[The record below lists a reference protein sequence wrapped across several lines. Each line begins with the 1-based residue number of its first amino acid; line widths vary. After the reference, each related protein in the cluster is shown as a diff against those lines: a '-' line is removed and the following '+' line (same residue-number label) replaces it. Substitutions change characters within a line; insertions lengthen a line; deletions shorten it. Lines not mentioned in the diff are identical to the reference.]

1 MKRIALGDL
10 IFQVLETLS
19 FGDKVA
25 QHEQQFNEAVS
36 QSAFAESA
44 DFIPVNHV
52 ALVISD
58 SQVIE
63 ATAENGVVVTDL
75 SIFLTRA
82 TKNIVARVK
91 ESVLIEPAIQ
101 RAKTWLG
108 ADYNAS
114 FYSDHQG
121 FYCSELIT
129 EAFVDFEKKPYFQLH
144 PMNFKA
150 ITGEV
155 LSYWV
160 DYYQKLNLPIP
171 HGMLGSHPEQLLQQK
186 RLFSD
191 IFFVKA

>member
-1 MKRIALGDL
+1 MSLIASGDL
-10 IFQVLETLS
+10 IFQALETTVSDEML
-19 FGDKVA
+19 A

-36 QSAFAESA
+36 QSAFAELA
-44 DFIPVNHV
+44 DSIPVNHV
-52 ALVISD
+52 GLMIGS
-58 SQVIE
+58 SEVIE
-63 ATAENGVVVTDL
+63 ATTENGVVVTDL
-75 SIFLTRA
+75 SVFLARA
-82 TKNIVARVK
+82 NKNIVARIK
-91 ESVLIEPAIQ
+91 ESALIEPAIQ

-114 FYSDHQG
+114 FYPDHQG

-129 EAFVDFEKKPYFQLH
+129 EAFVDFENEPYFQLH